1 MTKTP
6 STSRYALFKQIKP
19 FIKNANRQIF
29 ILGTLKLALT
39 AIALMIPYLYKLLI
53 DHVMVGRELGMLPYI
68 LAGYLGLFALE
79 TTALGLQ
86 TLFSNRLLG
95 RTKLDLQLN
104 MWKRL
109 VRMKPTL
116 YERYSAG
123 DLKNRL
129 DGDVTLVKDF
139 IFLHLIDYTF
149 KWISVGAYVVILL
162 SLNWK
167 MALLGFVML
176 PISFVISSRLGKKA
190 KVLVSEFRQTTGEYE
205 TWISNSFRNWKEI
218 KALNMQRKESIK
230 FVGYWK
236 RFGKIKFRHLAYTYA
251 NELYYTFQ
259 DDFINKMNLYFIGGL
274 LIFQGEL
281 TIGGLLVFLTY
292 YQQMINN
299 INEINASNVQLH
311 DVTPSIE
318 RIVELLELPVVSQ
331 RKLGLQPEF
340 QGHLEFKDVSFRYQ
354 ENQSDVLHEINL
366 NIQPG
371 VYTAIVGR
379 SGSGKSTLIKL
390 ILGQNETQQG
400 AILVDGQPI
409 GDLGSEYL
417 YQHIGVVMQE
427 NALFSMS
434 IMDNLRLVQPR
445 ATEEEI
451 REVCRMALLDDF
463 IEELPDKY
471 NTVLGESSIKLSG
484 GQKQRLALARVLL
497 TRPRMLI
504 LDEATSALDND
515 SERKINEVIHRI
527 AQDMT
532 VLVIAHRYS
541 AIQDAEQVIVLDQ
554 GEIVAT
560 GTHLELAGRH
570 EVYDT
575 LFKEQRQGI
584 GSAVT

>member
-19 FIKNANRQIF
+19 YIKNANRQIF
-29 ILGTLKLALT
+29 ILGALKLALT

-109 VRMKPTL
+109 VRMKPTS

-167 MALLGFVML
+167 MALLGFIML

-205 TWISNSFRNWKEI
+205 TWISNSFRHWKEI

-281 TIGGLLVFLTY
+281 TIGDCL
-292 YQQMINN
+292 
-299 INEINASNVQLH
+299 
-311 DVTPSIE
+311 
-318 RIVELLELPVVSQ
+318 
-331 RKLGLQPEF
+331 
-340 QGHLEFKDVSFRYQ
+340 SF
-354 ENQSDVLHEINL
+354 
-366 NIQPG
+366 
-371 VYTAIVGR
+371 
-379 SGSGKSTLIKL
+379 
-390 ILGQNETQQG
+390 
-400 AILVDGQPI
+400 
-409 GDLGSEYL
+409 
-417 YQHIGVVMQE
+417 
-427 NALFSMS
+427 
-434 IMDNLRLVQPR
+434 
-445 ATEEEI
+445 
-451 REVCRMALLDDF
+451 
-463 IEELPDKY
+463 
-471 NTVLGESSIKLSG
+471 
-484 GQKQRLALARVLL
+484 
-497 TRPRMLI
+497 
-504 LDEATSALDND
+504 
-515 SERKINEVIHRI
+515 
-527 AQDMT
+527 
-532 VLVIAHRYS
+532 
-541 AIQDAEQVIVLDQ
+541 
-554 GEIVAT
+554 
-560 GTHLELAGRH
+560 
-570 EVYDT
+570 
-575 LFKEQRQGI
+575 
-584 GSAVT
+584 

>member
-167 MALLGFVML
+167 MALLGFIML

-205 TWISNSFRNWKEI
+205 TWISNSFRHWKEI

-331 RKLGLQPEF
+331 RKLGLQPAF
-340 QGHLEFKDVSFRYQ
+340 QGHLEFKNVSFRYQ

-371 VYTAIVGR
+371 DYTAIVGR

-515 SERKINEVIHRI
+515 SERKINEVIRRI
-527 AQDMT
+527 AQHMT

-560 GTHLELAGRH
+560 GTHLELAGQH

-575 LFKEQRQGI
+575 LFKEQRQGV
-584 GSAVT
+584 GSTVT

>member
-1 MTKTP
+1 
-6 STSRYALFKQIKP
+6 
-19 FIKNANRQIF
+19 
-29 ILGTLKLALT
+29 
-39 AIALMIPYLYKLLI
+39 
-53 DHVMVGRELGMLPYI
+53 
-68 LAGYLGLFALE
+68 
-79 TTALGLQ
+79 
-86 TLFSNRLLG
+86 
-95 RTKLDLQLN
+95 
-104 MWKRL
+104 
-109 VRMKPTL
+109 
-116 YERYSAG
+116 
-123 DLKNRL
+123 
-129 DGDVTLVKDF
+129 
-139 IFLHLIDYTF
+139 
-149 KWISVGAYVVILL
+149 
-162 SLNWK
+162 
-167 MALLGFVML
+167 
-176 PISFVISSRLGKKA
+176 
-190 KVLVSEFRQTTGEYE
+190 
-205 TWISNSFRNWKEI
+205 
-218 KALNMQRKESIK
+218 MQRKESIK

-318 RIVELLELPVVSQ
+318 RIVELLELPVVPQ

-366 NIQPG
+366 NIQAG
-371 VYTAIVGR
+371 DYTAIVGR

-409 GDLGSEYL
+409 GDLGSDYL

-427 NALFSMS
+427 NTLFSMS

-515 SERKINEVIHRI
+515 SERKINEVIRRI
-527 AQDMT
+527 AQHMT

-575 LFKEQRQGI
+575 LFKEQRQGV
-584 GSAVT
+584 GSTVT

>member
-6 STSRYALFKQIKP
+6 STSRYALFKQMKP

-109 VRMKPTL
+109 VRMKPTV
-116 YERYSAG
+116 YERYNAG

-167 MALLGFVML
+167 MALLGFIML

-205 TWISNSFRNWKEI
+205 TWISNSFRHWKEI

-318 RIVELLELPVVSQ
+318 RIVELLELPVVPQ

-371 VYTAIVGR
+371 DYTAIVGR

-400 AILVDGQPI
+400 TILVDGQPI

-515 SERKINEVIHRI
+515 SERKINEVIRRI
-527 AQDMT
+527 AQHMT

-541 AIQDAEQVIVLDQ
+541 AIQDAKQVIVLDQ

>member
-167 MALLGFVML
+167 MALLGFIML

-205 TWISNSFRNWKEI
+205 TWISNSFRHWKEI

-331 RKLGLQPEF
+331 RKLGLQPAF
-340 QGHLEFKDVSFRYQ
+340 QGHLEFKNVSFRYQ

-371 VYTAIVGR
+371 DYTAIVGR

-515 SERKINEVIHRI
+515 SERKINEVIRRI
-527 AQDMT
+527 AQHMT

-560 GTHLELAGRH
+560 GTHLELAGQH

-575 LFKEQRQGI
+575 LFKEQRQGV
-584 GSAVT
+584 GSTVN

>member
-1 MTKTP
+1 
-6 STSRYALFKQIKP
+6 
-19 FIKNANRQIF
+19 
-29 ILGTLKLALT
+29 
-39 AIALMIPYLYKLLI
+39 
-53 DHVMVGRELGMLPYI
+53 
-68 LAGYLGLFALE
+68 
-79 TTALGLQ
+79 
-86 TLFSNRLLG
+86 
-95 RTKLDLQLN
+95 
-104 MWKRL
+104 
-109 VRMKPTL
+109 
-116 YERYSAG
+116 
-123 DLKNRL
+123 
-129 DGDVTLVKDF
+129 
-139 IFLHLIDYTF
+139 
-149 KWISVGAYVVILL
+149 
-162 SLNWK
+162 
-167 MALLGFVML
+167 
-176 PISFVISSRLGKKA
+176 
-190 KVLVSEFRQTTGEYE
+190 
-205 TWISNSFRNWKEI
+205 
-218 KALNMQRKESIK
+218 
-230 FVGYWK
+230 
-236 RFGKIKFRHLAYTYA
+236 
-251 NELYYTFQ
+251 
-259 DDFINKMNLYFIGGL
+259 
-274 LIFQGEL
+274 
-281 TIGGLLVFLTY
+281 
-292 YQQMINN
+292 MINN

-318 RIVELLELPVVSQ
+318 RIVELLELPVVPQ
-331 RKLGLQPEF
+331 RKLGLQPAF
-340 QGHLEFKDVSFRYQ
+340 QGHLEFKNVSFRYQ

-371 VYTAIVGR
+371 DYTAIVGR
-379 SGSGKSTLIKL
+379 SGSGKSTLIRL

-400 AILVDGQPI
+400 VILIDGQPI

-471 NTVLGESSIKLSG
+471 TTVLGESSIKLSG

-515 SERKINEVIHRI
+515 SERKINEVIRRI

-541 AIQDAEQVIVLDQ
+541 AIQDAKQVIVLDQ